1 MSLEYH
7 IPFFTIFIPMIT
19 ALIINIVRNNKATKY
34 IAILSLLSVLVL
46 DIIMVRFMSVNQVDT
61 FTYMLGHFPAPWG
74 NELKT
79 GQLEV
84 ALNLAFSLVMI
95 LSVLGGSRSLLD
107 DVAEDKHYIYYIMVC
122 MTFAS
127 ISVLTYTNDIFTSYV
142 FIEINTIAACSIVVL
157 KETGETVRAT
167 LKYFI
172 MSSIGSGIYLFAIS
186 TLYGIT
192 GHLLMEPMHK
202 SIVNL
207 VSTEQ
212 YMFPLTASLILILA
226 AIGIKS
232 ALFPFHNWLPDA
244 HGSATSSSSAILS
257 ALVLKGY
264 IVLFV
269 KILYRVYGMEVIR
282 QLNILPVILALGLMG
297 MIFGSIFALFQTEL
311 KKMIAYS
318 SVAQIGYIFTG
329 IGLGTPAGL
338 AAAMFHILT
347 HAFTKSGL
355 FLVSGSMIHETHNKK
370 ISKMNGIG
378 ALMPITMTVFII
390 GGLSMIGIPPS
401 IGFSSK
407 WYFSQAMLSSDF
419 VWVVLLLLL
428 SSLLNAAYYLPIVIK
443 GFFSDEYVELKKQGK
458 RLERPIL
465 ELLPVM
471 VLSFVVITVGL
482 YSTPIYGLI
491 AQSIKFL

>member
-172 MSSIGSGIYLFAIS
+172 MS
-186 TLYGIT
+186 
-192 GHLLMEPMHK
+192 
-202 SIVNL
+202 
-207 VSTEQ
+207 
-212 YMFPLTASLILILA
+212 
-226 AIGIKS
+226 
-232 ALFPFHNWLPDA
+232 
-244 HGSATSSSSAILS
+244 
-257 ALVLKGY
+257 
-264 IVLFV
+264 
-269 KILYRVYGMEVIR
+269 
-282 QLNILPVILALGLMG
+282 
-297 MIFGSIFALFQTEL
+297 
-311 KKMIAYS
+311 
-318 SVAQIGYIFTG
+318 
-329 IGLGTPAGL
+329 
-338 AAAMFHILT
+338 
-347 HAFTKSGL
+347 
-355 FLVSGSMIHETHNKK
+355 
-370 ISKMNGIG
+370 
-378 ALMPITMTVFII
+378 
-390 GGLSMIGIPPS
+390 
-401 IGFSSK
+401 
-407 WYFSQAMLSSDF
+407 
-419 VWVVLLLLL
+419 
-428 SSLLNAAYYLPIVIK
+428 
-443 GFFSDEYVELKKQGK
+443 
-458 RLERPIL
+458 
-465 ELLPVM
+465 
-471 VLSFVVITVGL
+471 
-482 YSTPIYGLI
+482 
-491 AQSIKFL
+491 